1 MDDEAEYTKM
11 LNEDLIKEKEV
22 KSLLKDA
29 KAQEE
34 LKVQGNPTNVA
45 EKEAGNQVNK
55 EDQKENNSAG
65 GNGGY
70 NNNDDDNN
78 QEGGDD
84 SNNDDDNQQE
94 NDGDASNKDDDPDN
108 KEEKEKME
116 IENKQCVSS
125 LSS

>member
-1 MDDEAEYTKM
+1 MEIEVPPKNSEEPVTTQKQLQGQKQNGFTMDDEAEYTKM

-29 KAQEE
+29 NAQEE

-65 GNGGY
+65 GNGG
-70 NNNDDDNN
+70 
-78 QEGGDD
+78 
-84 SNNDDDNQQE
+84 
-94 NDGDASNKDDDPDN
+94 
-108 KEEKEKME
+108 
-116 IENKQCVSS
+116 
-125 LSS
+125 